1 MIRYLLVLFFPII
14 LLNCESPQPD
24 YESIPAREGES
35 INVVVEIPA
44 GTNLKIEYDK
54 GARQFKPD
62 QVDGQDRVIQFLS
75 YPGNYGFIPSTLM
88 DEERGGD
95 GDALDVLVL
104 GPARPTGSVM
114 KAIPV
119 GTLMLRDRGEID
131 TKIIAVPFEEGDRV
145 MPVNEFEDLLLEY
158 DPVRRIVEEWFS
170 HYKGFQQVEFL
181 GWEDEK
187 YAWKEVEKW
196 LVE

>member
-1 MIRYLLVLFFPII
+1 M
-14 LLNCESPQPD
+14 
-24 YESIPAREGES
+24 
-35 INVVVEIPA
+35 VVEIPA